1 MATGSVS
8 LINVASVVSLATTD
22 SLFVNSNN
30 SVRQANAN
38 EVFSASAVE
47 VGTLLIGNNFTPANS
62 TANVEMGSFWF
73 DNNYAYFAI
82 ANSVIRRVA
91 LTSF

>member
-38 EVFSASAVE
+38 EVFSNSNVE
-47 VGTLLIGNNFTPANS
+47 VLTLLVGNNVTPANS
-62 TANVEMGSFWF
+62 SSNAEQGTFWF
-73 DNNYAYFAI
+73 DSSYIYVATANN
-82 ANSVIRRVA
+82 VIKRVA
-91 LTSF
+91 LSSF